1 MKRTYTDAE
10 LTPRRLAFNLD
21 LFRRA
26 EASAQNTRTEIS
38 KTRTRLHNLENDLIV
53 LENEIEEAAAFAE
66 AYLLRQRSLD

>member
-1 MKRTYTDAE
+1 MKRAYTDDQ

-26 EASAQNTRTEIS
+26 EASAQNTRAEIS
-38 KTRTRLHNLENDLIV
+38 KTQTRLHNLSNDLVV